1 VLKHTGLRPRQTLSV
16 KTKKDF
22 ELPRPVAIE
31 AKVHG
36 DEDHGLW
43 GFFPEDKKLLR
54 TPAEESQHGSGTRLP
69 CTTFN
74 G

>member
-1 VLKHTGLRPRQTLSV
+1 MRPRQTLSV

-22 ELPRPVAIE
+22 ELPRPVVVE
-31 AKVHG
+31 AKVQG
-36 DEDHGLW
+36 DENHGLW

-54 TPAEESQHGSGTRLP
+54 TPAEESQHGLESFLLCRV
-69 CTTFN
+69 FN